1 MGTKKLPKF
10 LKKYFWDVDF
20 EKLIFSEYKNFILKC
35 LLERGDLKAINWL
48 STYYTKEDIKNLILT
63 LKDLSP
69 KTANFWALYLG
80 VDLKKVPSLQKPYLP
95 RLPIPLSSWYLNY
108 KLEG

>member
-20 EKLIFSEYKNFILKC
+20 EKLIFSKYKSFILEC
-35 LLERGDLKAINWL
+35 LLERGETQAIKWV
-48 STYYTKEDIKNLILT
+48 STHYTKKDIQKIILT
-63 LKDLSP
+63 SKNLSP

-95 RLPIPLSSWYLNY
+95 RIPLSLTSWYLNNN
-108 KLEG
+108 